1 MAYAKI
7 NISLAAKKQRVVVPR
22 FARTAEWEMMKTDL
36 DKGLRRQEVLQLSLS
51 DDDKIKYG
59 LKSRRTIA
67 RFIRKYLRSRNLAYV
82 VRSFRRD
89 SKDYVLVQAPASR
102 R

>member
-1 MAYAKI
+1 MAYTKI
-7 NISLAAKKQRVVVPR
+7 NISLAAKKQHVVIPR

-51 DDDKIKYG
+51 DEDKVKYG

-67 RFIRKYLRSRNLAYV
+67 RFIRKYLRSKNLSYV
-82 VRSFRRD
+82 VKSFRRD
-89 SKDYVLVQAPASR
+89 SKDYVLVQAPSKQR
-102 R
+102 